1 METKS
6 AMWKGVNKR
15 EKLSLIALVLC
26 MAVLA
31 TIILLRV
38 L

>member
-15 EKLSLIALVLC
+15 EKLSLIVLGLC
-26 MAVLA
+26 MAVLV
-31 TIILLRV
+31 TIILLRIF
-38 L
+38 